1 MAAPLRIS
9 AKLTLDTSDF
19 RKGAAEADQIGD
31 QLVQKE
37 RRRNSLYDE
46 AYTARV
52 RSKTTAETQGGAV
65 EQAASEKAAARL
77 AAQEARQQAAAQRQ
91 AERDAAAVA
100 RSERLTAQQAAKT
113 EAAAKR
119 QEEKEAGAA
128 ARSAKLAAE
137 QEARDQAA
145 AKKREE
151 RQQAESTRSAE
162 RATKQ
167 AADAQRAA
175 QQAADKESRNA
186 ANRAGQ
192 LQFQF
197 NDIFT
202 SLGSGQSPLTVAIQQ
217 GPQITQL
224 FGGLAN
230 TIAAIPRGFLI
241 AGAAAAGFFALF
253 GSGMAAAAASAER
266 QRQFN
271 IELQATGNIASVTA
285 ERLDA
290 LVTLEAR
297 RAGGD
302 RAETRAAL
310 STFISNPNLDSEQN
324 LSRALGLARDLAR
337 VQGQELP
344 AAAAD
349 FNRSMDGTLAAA
361 RRLDQAYNL
370 LTSSELEQ
378 IRVLEEQ
385 GKRREVVNIVL
396 EATERRFKGL
406 NEQGISPTTKYLKEL
421 GNAWTDFADKVGKA
435 QITQG
440 MMWGGTQVL
449 KGAAML
455 FGGPPPLPGQ
465 ASPNG
470 NSGLTQDVV
479 NEERASLNDAES
491 RLAELRQKAKQ
502 AIKPLT
508 IDADIKTAEKRV
520 AELRANVASLE
531 NDLRNAGTATAAK
544 QTATADAEIER
555 QKKEYLDLLNGA
567 KTVEGTRRELINQRR
582 RVVEGMSLRDL
593 SPSALAQS
601 EQLLQ
606 TIDGQLSQLATQSE
620 KLTRDLDLETRIA
633 RLPQHLQAAERA
645 WVQMYKSAKDAGETE
660 DNARRMADQ
669 ARSNAQQQQATATQE
684 QIALLGAEARAALEV
699 ATAYGKSRA
708 DGLKAAAIGAARSA
722 EEQGQIAPGTAGAVA
737 QETLEKNAAATV
749 AAAAEKNRAYE
760 EEIAG
765 LGRLASAEKVSSEA
779 AREAERVN
787 RVGAL
792 AIELR
797 AQAEASGSA
806 AIVAAAEQQIETYD
820 RLSRQ
825 QLELERRRAATQFN
839 AQFDPDAAYSQQ
851 MAQLQDLQATGEIS
865 ARAAAEAS
873 RQYEMQRLQA
883 SRDSTDGMIA
893 GLRQYADEA
902 TNAGRAASEGM
913 MTGMRSLE
921 DFAVKA
927 VTTMKFSVTD
937 FVNSALADFA
947 RLAVRQA
954 ITGPLASAASSALG
968 NLGGLFSG
976 LFGGGGSSPAAT
988 STGGYGLSV
997 PSVST
1002 GYMHTGGIVGG
1013 VASSNAVPATA
1024 WIGARRYHRGGLVL
1038 GADEIP
1044 IIAKR
1049 REEVLTED
1057 DPRHSFN
1064 LGRGGAGGGMGG
1076 ITFKLINQGD
1086 PLQAKKGNSG
1096 PDGQG
1101 GWQEEIIFQMFDQYM
1116 ADEADRGNGKFLGV
1130 LMGGYG
1136 VQPQGRR

>member
-1 MAAPLRIS
+1 MAAPLKIS

-19 RKGAAEADQIGD
+19 KKGAAEADQVGD

-37 RRRNSLYDE
+37 RRRNSQYDE
-46 AYTARV
+46 AYASRARS
-52 RSKTTAETQGGAV
+52 RSTAETQGAAA
-65 EQAASEKAAARL
+65 EQASSEKAAARL
-77 AAQEARQQAAAQRQ
+77 AAQEAREQAAAQRR
-91 AERDAAAVA
+91 ADREAAAVA
-100 RSERLTAQQAAKT
+100 RSDRAAAQQAAKA

-119 QEEKEAGAA
+119 QEEKEAAAA
-128 ARSAKLAAE
+128 ARSAKQLAE
-137 QEARDQAA
+137 QEAREQAA
-145 AKKREE
+145 AKRREE
-151 RQQAESTRSAE
+151 RQQAEATKAAE

-175 QQAADKESRNA
+175 QQAADKESRSG
-186 ANRAGQ
+186 ANRAAQ

-202 SLGSGQSPLTVAIQQ
+202 SLGSGQNPLTVAIQQ

-224 FGGLAN
+224 YGGIAN
-230 TIAAIPRGFLI
+230 TIAAIPRNLLI
-241 AGAAAAGFFALF
+241 AGAAATAFFAVFLP
-253 GSGMAAAAASAER
+253 GMTAAAASAER

-290 LVTLEAR
+290 LVKVEAR
-297 RAGGD
+297 RTGGD
-302 RAETRAAL
+302 RAETKTAL
-310 STFISNPNLDSEQN
+310 STFIGNPNLDNEQD

-344 AAAAD
+344 AAASD
-349 FNRSMDGTLAAA
+349 FNRSIDGTLAGA

-370 LTSSELEQ
+370 LTASELEQ
-378 IRVLEEQ
+378 IRALDEQ
-385 GKRREVVNIVL
+385 GKKREVVNVVL

-421 GNAWTDFADKVGKA
+421 GNAWTDFADKIGKA

-440 MMWGGTQVL
+440 MMWAGTQVL

-455 FGGPPPLPGQ
+455 VGGPPPLPG

-470 NSGLTQDVV
+470 NNGLTQDDV
-479 NEERASLNDAES
+479 NKERASLNDAES
-491 RLAELRQKAKQ
+491 RLSELREKAKQ

-508 IDADIKTAEKRV
+508 IDADIAAAEKRV

-531 NDLRNAGTATAAK
+531 RDLRSAGTETTAKETATAN
-544 QTATADAEIER
+544 AEIER
-555 QKKEYLDLLNGA
+555 QKKEYLDLLNSA
-567 KTVEGTRRELINQRR
+567 KTVEGTRRELTNQRR
-582 RVVEGMSLRDL
+582 RVVEGMSLGGL

-620 KLTRDLDLETRIA
+620 KLQRDLDLETRIA
-633 RLPQHLQAAERA
+633 KLPQHLQAAERA
-645 WVQMYKSAKDAGETE
+645 WAQMFRSAKDAGDEE
-660 DNARRMADQ
+660 DVARRKADQ
-669 ARSNAQQQQATATQE
+669 AKANAQLQQSTATQE

-708 DGLKAAAIGAARSA
+708 EGLKAAAIGAARSA

-760 EEIAG
+760 EEIVG

-779 AREAERVN
+779 AREAERFN
-787 RVGAL
+787 RVAAL
-792 AIELR
+792 AVELR
-797 AQAEASGSA
+797 AQASASGSA
-806 AIVAAAEQQIETYD
+806 AIAAAAEREIETYD

-825 QLELERRRAATQFN
+825 QLELDRRRGANQLN
-839 AQFDPDAAYSQQ
+839 AQFDPDTAYRQQ
-851 MAQLQDLQATGEIS
+851 MAQLADLQATGEVS

-873 RQYEMQRLQA
+873 KQYEMQRLQA

-913 MTGMRSLE
+913 ATGMRTLE

-937 FVNSALADFA
+937 FVNSAIADFA

-968 NLGGLFSG
+968 GLGGWLGG
-976 LFGGGGSSPAAT
+976 LFGGGTNPAAT
-988 STGGYGLSV
+988 STGGYGLTV

-1013 VASSNAVPATA
+1013 VASSNAVPASA
-1024 WIGARRYHRGGLVL
+1024 WVGARRYHRGGLVL

-1101 GWQEEIIFQMFDQYM
+1101 GWQEEIIFEMVDQYL
-1116 ADEADRGNGKFLGV
+1116 ADKADAGTGKFLGV
-1130 LMGGYG
+1130 LQGGFG
-1136 VQPQGRR
+1136 IQPQGRR

>member
-1 MAAPLRIS
+1 MASPLKIS

-19 RKGAAEADQIGD
+19 RKGAAEADQLGD

-37 RRRNSLYDE
+37 RRRNSQYDE
-46 AYTARV
+46 AYAARA
-52 RSKTTAETQGGAV
+52 RSKTAAETQGAAA
-65 EQAASEKAAARL
+65 EQTAADRAAARL
-77 AAQEARQQAAAQRQ
+77 AAQEAREQAAAQRR
-91 AERDAAAVA
+91 ADR
-100 RSERLTAQQAAKT
+100 
-113 EAAAKR
+113 EAAA
-119 QEEKEAGAA
+119 A
-128 ARSAKLAAE
+128 ARLVKQTAE

-145 AKKREE
+145 AKRREE
-151 RQQAESTRSAE
+151 RQQAEATRSAE
-162 RATKQ
+162 RAARQ

-175 QQAADKESRNA
+175 QQAADKESRTG
-186 ANRAGQ
+186 ANRAAQ

-202 SLGSGQSPLTVAIQQ
+202 SLGSGQSPFTVAIQQ

-253 GSGMAAAAASAER
+253 GPGMAAAAASAER

-290 LVTLEAR
+290 LVKLEAR

-310 STFISNPNLDSEQN
+310 STFIGNPNLDSEQD

-349 FNRSMDGTLAAA
+349 LNRSLDGTVAGA
-361 RRLDQAYNL
+361 RRLDQTYNI
-370 LTSSELEQ
+370 LTASELEQ
-378 IRVLEEQ
+378 IRALEEQ
-385 GKRREVVNIVL
+385 GRKREAANILL
-396 EATERRFKGL
+396 EAAERRFKGL

-421 GNAWTDFADKVGKA
+421 GNAWSDFADKVGRA

-440 MMWGGTQVL
+440 MMWAGTQVL
-449 KGAAML
+449 KGAAMP
-455 FGGPPPLPGQ
+455 FGGPPEIIARL

-470 NSGLTQDVV
+470 NNGLTQDVI
-479 NEERASLNDAES
+479 NEERARLNDAES
-491 RLAELRQKAKQ
+491 RLADLREKSRQ

-531 NDLRNAGTATAAK
+531 NDLRKAGAETTAK
-544 QTATADAEIER
+544 QTTTVNAEIER
-555 QKKEYLDLLNGA
+555 QRKEVSELLSGLS
-567 KTVEGTRRELINQRR
+567 TVERDRR
-582 RVVEGMSLRDL
+582 RLEGQRAQIQADLDRGGL
-593 SPSALAQS
+593 SPGEIAQR
-601 EQLLQ
+601 EQALQ
-606 TIDGQLSQLATQSE
+606 TIKGQLAGLSTAGE
-620 KLTRDLDLETRIA
+620 KLQRELDFEARIA
-633 RLPQHLQAAERA
+633 KLPQHLQAAERA
-645 WVQMYKSAKDAGETE
+645 WQQMYRSAKDAGETE

-669 ARSNAQQQQATATQE
+669 ARSNAQLQQSTATQE

-708 DGLKAAAIGAARSA
+708 EGLKAAAIGAARSA
-722 EEQGQIAPGTAGAVA
+722 EEQGQIAPGTAADVA
-737 QETLEKNAAATV
+737 QQTLEKNAAATV

-779 AREAERVN
+779 AREAERAN
-787 RVGAL
+787 RVAAL
-792 AIELR
+792 SIELR

-806 AIVAAAEQQIETYD
+806 AIVAAAEQQIATYD

-825 QLELERRRAATQFN
+825 QLELDRRRAANQFN
-839 AQFDPDAAYSQQ
+839 AQFDPDTAYSQQ

-873 RQYEMQRLQA
+873 KQYEMQRLQA
-883 SRDSTDGMIA
+883 SRDATDGMIA

-947 RLAVRQA
+947 RLAIRQA

-968 NLGGLFSG
+968 SLGGLVSGLFSG
-976 LFGGGGSSPAAT
+976 GGANVPGIG
-988 STGGYGLSV
+988 TG
-997 PSVST
+997 T
-1002 GYMHTGGIVGG
+1002 GYTYHQGGIVGLHG
-1013 VASSNAVPATA
+1013 TNPRELPLSA
-1024 WIGARRYHRGGLVL
+1024 WAGARRYHRGGLVL

-1064 LGRGGAGGGMGG
+1064 IGRGGAGGGMGG

-1101 GWQEEIIFQMFDQYM
+1101 GWQEEIIFEMLDQWM
-1116 ADEADRGNGKFLGV
+1116 ADKADRGDGKFLGA

-1136 VQPQGRR
+1136 IQPQGRR

>member
-1 MAAPLRIS
+1 MASPLKIS

-19 RKGAAEADQIGD
+19 RKGAAEADQLGD

-37 RRRNSLYDE
+37 RRRNSQYDE
-46 AYTARV
+46 AYAARA
-52 RSKTTAETQGGAV
+52 RSKTAAETQGAAA
-65 EQAASEKAAARL
+65 EQTAADRAAARL
-77 AAQEARQQAAAQRQ
+77 AAQEAREQAAAQRR
-91 AERDAAAVA
+91 ADR
-100 RSERLTAQQAAKT
+100 
-113 EAAAKR
+113 EAAA
-119 QEEKEAGAA
+119 A
-128 ARSAKLAAE
+128 ARLAKQTAE

-145 AKKREE
+145 AKRREE
-151 RQQAESTRSAE
+151 RQQAEATRSAE
-162 RATKQ
+162 RAARQ

-175 QQAADKESRNA
+175 QQAADKESRTG
-186 ANRAGQ
+186 ANRAAQ

-202 SLGSGQSPLTVAIQQ
+202 SLGSGQSPFTVAIQQ

-253 GSGMAAAAASAER
+253 GPGMAAAAASAER

-290 LVTLEAR
+290 LVKLEAR

-310 STFISNPNLDSEQN
+310 STFIGNPNLDSEQD

-349 FNRSMDGTLAAA
+349 LNRSLDGTVAGA
-361 RRLDQAYNL
+361 RRLDQTYNI
-370 LTSSELEQ
+370 LTASELEQ
-378 IRVLEEQ
+378 IRALEEQ
-385 GKRREVVNIVL
+385 GRKREAANILL
-396 EATERRFKGL
+396 EAAERRFKGL

-421 GNAWTDFADKVGKA
+421 GNAWSDFADKVGRA

-440 MMWGGTQVL
+440 MMWAGTHVL
-449 KGAAML
+449 KGAAMP
-455 FGGPPPLPGQ
+455 FGGPPEIIARW

-470 NSGLTQDVV
+470 NNGLTQDVI
-479 NEERASLNDAES
+479 NEERARLNDAES
-491 RLAELRQKAKQ
+491 RLADLREKSRQ

-531 NDLRNAGTATAAK
+531 NDLRKAGAETTAK
-544 QTATADAEIER
+544 QTAAVNAEAER
-555 QKKEYLDLLNGA
+555 KSKEA
-567 KTVEGTRRELINQRR
+567 AELIASVSTIESQRR
-582 RVVEGMSLRDL
+582 ALEGKRSQIQDFVDRGGL
-593 SPSALAQS
+593 SPSQLAQA
-601 EQLLQ
+601 EQALQ
-606 TIDGQLSQLATQSE
+606 AINGQLNQLSTGE
-620 KLTRDLDLETRIA
+620 VKLRRDLDLEERIA

-645 WVQMYKSAKDAGETE
+645 WVQMYKSAMDAGVGEAE
-660 DNARRMADQ
+660 ARRMADQ
-669 ARSNAQQQQATATQE
+669 ARSNAQLQQSTATQE

-708 DGLKAAAIGAARSA
+708 EGLKAAAIGAARSA
-722 EEQGQIAPGTAGAVA
+722 EEQGQIAPGTAADVA
-737 QETLEKNAAATV
+737 QQTLEKNAAATV

-760 EEIAG
+760 EEITG

-787 RVGAL
+787 RVAVL
-792 AIELR
+792 SIELR
-797 AQAEASGSA
+797 AQAAASGSA
-806 AIVAAAEQQIETYD
+806 AIAAAAEREIETYD

-825 QLELERRRAATQFN
+825 QLELDRRRAANQFN
-839 AQFDPDAAYSQQ
+839 AQFDPDTAYRQQ
-851 MAQLQDLQATGEIS
+851 TAQLQDLQATGEIS

-873 RQYEMQRLQA
+873 KQYELQRLQA
-883 SRDSTDGMIA
+883 SRDATDGMIA

-947 RLAVRQA
+947 RLAIRQA

-968 NLGGLFSG
+968 SLGGLVSGLFSG
-976 LFGGGGSSPAAT
+976 GGANVPGIG
-988 STGGYGLSV
+988 TG
-997 PSVST
+997 T
-1002 GYMHTGGIVGG
+1002 GYTYHQGGIVGLHG
-1013 VASSNAVPATA
+1013 TNPRELPLSA
-1024 WIGARRYHRGGLVL
+1024 WSGARRYHRGGLVL

-1064 LGRGGAGGGMGG
+1064 IGRGGAGGGMGG

-1101 GWQEEIIFQMFDQYM
+1101 GWQEEIIFEMLDQWM
-1116 ADEADRGNGKFLGV
+1116 ADKADRGDGKFLGA